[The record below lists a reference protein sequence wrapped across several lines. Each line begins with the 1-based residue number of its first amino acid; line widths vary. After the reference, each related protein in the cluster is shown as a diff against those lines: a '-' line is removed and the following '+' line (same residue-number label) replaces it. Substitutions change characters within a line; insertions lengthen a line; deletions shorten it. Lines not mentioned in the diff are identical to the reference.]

1 VGGGAVTRESALQR
15 EIQIAASAAG
25 HRLFRI
31 NVALAWVG
39 KIASKTHSRLVL
51 DEYRPLHVGV
61 AGMSDL
67 LGWTGGPFPNG
78 GRFAAIEVK
87 VRPRKATTEQLA
99 FIAAVIAAGGRA
111 CVAYS
116 VEEALACLN
125 G

>member
-1 VGGGAVTRESALQR
+1 MTREGALQR

-31 NVALAWVG
+31 NVGLAWVG
-39 KIASKTHSRLVL
+39 KIASKTQSRLVL
-51 DEYRPLHVGV
+51 QEYRPLHVGV
-61 AGMSDL
+61 PGMSDL
-67 LGWTGGPFPNG
+67 LGWTASGK
-78 GRFAAIEVK
+78 FAAVEVK

-111 CVAYS
+111 CVAYT
-116 VEEALACLN
+116 VEEALACLD